1 VLSDPSALAAVC
13 LRSEVGGRCCDAPPS
28 TRARSARL
36 IRAPPRQTT
45 DQAAAAGVRYQRVIA
60 LAERLTKERQDDNTD
75 GNPVELT
82 GTIAEMK
89 QATDLKVAFVEAPPA
104 KQLQVT
110 AWVMV
115 ALLMRRHGKTER
127 EIHTGMKKAIGI
139 DGPLGV
145 LSEEQVGSVCTWL
158 EAQVNLDA

>member
-1 VLSDPSALAAVC
+1 VLSDPRALAVVC
-13 LRSEVGGRCCDAPPS
+13 LPVGGQCCDAPPS

-45 DQAAAAGVRYQRVIA
+45 DQAAAAGARYERVIA
-60 LAERLTKERQDDNTD
+60 LAERLTKERQDDNTGD
-75 GNPVELT
+75 NPVELT

-89 QATDLKVAFVEAPPA
+89 QATDLKVAFVEAPPV

-115 ALLMRRHGKTER
+115 ALLMRKHGKTEK
-127 EIHTGMKKAIGI
+127 EILAGMTKALGI
-139 DGPLGV
+139 KPPLSS